1 MPGAH
6 RDRDERF
13 CGAETI
19 VIGQSSVFV
28 NGKLWAVEDDPED
41 HGAGELVQVVP
52 PSNVKAEGKLVICA
66 IGDEA
71 LADNFPHNPPLT
83 YPVQRSPNVFVYGA

>member
-6 RDRDERF
+6 RDTDARF
-13 CGAETI
+13 CGAKTI

-52 PSNVKAEGKLVICA
+52 PSNVYIQGKLAICA
-66 IGDEA
+66 IGDHA
-71 LADNFPHNPPLT
+71 KADNFPHLPPET
-83 YPVQRSPNVFVYGA
+83 YPEEHSPNVFVYGA